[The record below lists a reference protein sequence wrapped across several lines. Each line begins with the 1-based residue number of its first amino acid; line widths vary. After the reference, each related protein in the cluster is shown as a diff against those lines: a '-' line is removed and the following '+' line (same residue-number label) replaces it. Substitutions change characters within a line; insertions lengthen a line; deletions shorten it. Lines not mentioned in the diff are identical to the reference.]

1 MPSEGYPKPDKDSKI
16 PEELDKGLD
25 EFLGS
30 LPKIKPEAKKLPE
43 AFRSFPDGS
52 IEDLVC
58 QIIIAEYSKEIDLKK
73 KEVLPWEKDED
84 NDKIEYQLPE
94 DEKERNLLN
103 EILEDNTIK
112 FLKYNIFNEHIREL
126 GFQLEREGKLKQGRT
141 RALHMM
147 MEKSKGE
154 VTGDVQ
160 NEFMEI
166 IQDTIDR
173 IILGK

>member
-1 MPSEGYPKPDKDSKI
+1 MPSEGSPKPDKDSEI

-30 LPKIKPEAKKLPE
+30 IGKTEPVPEKLPIE
-43 AFRSFPDGS
+43 HISFNSGT

-58 QIIIAEYSKEIDLKK
+58 KIIVAEYMDSIYLKAKELESWQKDSEHENVYELPEDAQERALF
-73 KEVLPWEKDED
+73 KEVLED
-84 NDKIEYQLPE
+84 HA
-94 DEKERNLLN
+94 
-103 EILEDNTIK
+103 IK
-112 FLKYNIFNEHIREL
+112 FLKFDILNPTTREL
-126 GFQLEREGKLKQGRT
+126 GYQLEREGKLKQGRT